1 MRVKTIYLF
10 IIIFLISGLLF
21 ADNIAESKSLYDK
34 ATVLVKQGKTNT
46 AIPILR
52 KSIKLNPNNF
62 WAKKMLVDILSKKGE
77 KLYNSGYQKT
87 AYQYFKEAV
96 KYWSNHPTAAFWYRK
111 LKAQEGKLQNKPQ
124 IDKKK
129 EEPKKD
135 ISKKTTDTKVL
146 DKKPADKKVIDKKT
160 TNKRTIA
167 KSNVTR
173 NTYRRNTY
181 RRNTYRR
188 NTYRRNTSSRKK
200 STKNIVLT
208 EKQFKHLLKL
218 QNKKEIIEL
227 PKKQPLLSPDIL
239 RILIGVLGL
248 FLIITVF
255 AFIRKGLKGHFG
267 SKSRKKFRLD
277 AKNAETIKIL
287 RDLIKVQ
294 KMDELVAK
302 IESGELDWNVIK
314 QYLGELDRKIR
325 IEILSIIENKVY
337 RDVQPISH
345 NQAELLMYLLID
357 EDDYIRKKS
366 NLLLGRSIVNLSNT
380 TQLAAP
386 DNTNPSSTPAQE
398 VYQSEH
404 KRRQSDY
411 FLDTADLKGLI
422 PLAKIVDKKV
432 FSNNH
437 STNVAQ
443 GAYQIGVALGYS
455 PAESNLF
462 FIAGLAHNIG
472 YLDIP
477 SALFNKQEKLS
488 EEELDTM
495 QQHPRIGLELLD
507 FTTIPQV
514 LADGILYHHERW
526 DGTGYP
532 EGLMEKEIPI
542 VARAIAIMDVY
553 YALVS
558 SRPYRPAK
566 SKKEAVALI
575 KELKEKVFDPKI
587 VEIFNFLIK
596 QNVL

>member
-10 IIIFLISGLLF
+10 IIIFLTSGLLF
-21 ADNIAESKSLYDK
+21 ADNVAESKSLYDK

-77 KLYNSGYQKT
+77 KLYNSGYEKT

-96 KYWSNHPTAAFWYRK
+96 RYWSNHPTAAFWYRK
-111 LKAQEGKLQNKPQ
+111 LEAREGTLQDKPQ

-129 EEPKKD
+129 EAPKKD
-135 ISKKTTDTKVL
+135 IPEKTTDKKITNEKIT
-146 DKKPADKKVIDKKT
+146 DKRT
-160 TNKRTIA
+160 TNKKTIVR
-167 KSNVTR
+167 SNVTR
-173 NTYRRNTY
+173 NTYRKNTY
-181 RRNTYRR
+181 RRKTYSQKR
-188 NTYRRNTSSRKK
+188 

-218 QNKKEIIEL
+218 QNKKEIVEL
-227 PKKQPLLSPDIL
+227 PKKHSLLTPDIL
-239 RILIGVLGL
+239 RILISVLGL
-248 FLIITVF
+248 FLIIIIF
-255 AFIRKGLKGHFG
+255 ILIRKGLKGHLS
-267 SKSRKKFRLD
+267 SKSKNKFRLD
-277 AKNAETIKIL
+277 TKNAETINIL
-287 RDLIKVQ
+287 HDLIKVQ
-294 KMDELVAK
+294 KMDELVEK
-302 IESGELDWNVIK
+302 IESGELDWNIIK

-337 RDVQPISH
+337 REIQPLSH

-366 NLLLGRSIVNLSNT
+366 NLLLGRSIVDSSNPV
-380 TQLAAP
+380 QLTISE
-386 DNTNPSSTPAQE
+386 NTNLIRPPSQDI
-398 VYQSEH
+398 YQNEDKS
-404 KRRQSDY
+404 KQSDY
-411 FLDTADLKGLI
+411 FLDIADLKGLI
-422 PLAKIVDKKV
+422 PLAKIVDRKV
-432 FSNNH
+432 FSSNH

-455 PAESNLF
+455 PEKSNLF

-477 SALFNKQEKLS
+477 SALFNKKEKPS
-488 EEELDTM
+488 DEELETM

-507 FTTIPQV
+507 FTKIPQV

-532 EGLMEKEIPI
+532 EGLKEEEIPVI
-542 VARAIAIMDVY
+542 ARAISIMDVY
-553 YALVS
+553 YALIS

-566 SKKEAVALI
+566 PKKEAVALI
-575 KELKEKVFDPKI
+575 KELKGKFFDPKI
-587 VEIFNFLIK
+587 VKIFNFLIK